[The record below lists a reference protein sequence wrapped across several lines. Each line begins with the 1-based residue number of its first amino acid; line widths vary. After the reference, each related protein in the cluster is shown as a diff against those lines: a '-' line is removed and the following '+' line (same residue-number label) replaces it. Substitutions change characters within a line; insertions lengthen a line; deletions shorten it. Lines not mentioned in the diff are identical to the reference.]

1 MDWKLALQ
9 RVNNFVERCH
19 VLREKDCPFDDRTQG
34 DYTAWRTGVQEFL
47 GQIDRQESST
57 WQEQFNRVFAKPSK
71 VFMGSPDYAF
81 MTKRHQE
88 IMADAI
94 GILAAV
100 GEFVANKQVEE
111 LAKHGTALAVGMT
124 SASERWPQITDR
136 EITEFLRREFNY
148 TRSKIGKRLKKICGA
163 QEQLRGILLRDICD
177 AVRCYAHGLWK
188 PAVIL
193 CGGALEGILSEPILR
208 QPDAIRDA
216 AYLKAYPQTKQAKRM
231 ENYRLCHYLDVA
243 AELKVIRETTAK
255 LGHGVR
261 DYRNYIHPLTEIEEK
276 QEITDNDA
284 RIACTLVFK
293 ILEEVGK

>member
-1 MDWKLALQ
+1 MSVKADRIPRELMEEIRQKLGGITPQAVYERIGRIRRKYKPPISL
-9 RVNNFVERCH
+9 VEGAC
-19 VLREKDCPFDDRTQG
+19 VLAADKTDIDLHQHFSVEQVDRTRALIAVRSGAPVASPPPIVIHERAPKEADKQRG
-34 DYTAWRTGVQEFL
+34 RTQ
-47 GQIDRQESST
+47 
-57 WQEQFNRVFAKPSK
+57 
-71 VFMGSPDYAF
+71 SPV
-81 MTKRHQE
+81 MTDKE
-88 IMADAI
+88 
-94 GILAAV
+94 
-100 GEFVANKQVEE
+100 K
-111 LAKHGTALAVGMT
+111 
-124 SASERWPQITDR
+124 
-136 EITEFLRREFNY
+136 TEYLKREFNY
-148 TRSKIGKRLKKICGA
+148 TRRKLGKKLKKICGD
-163 QEQLRGILLRDICD
+163 QEQLRAILLRDICD

-216 AYLKAYPQTKQAKRM
+216 AYLKAYPQTKQAKKM